1 MRNHKTNKK
10 EIIFVRQHI
19 ACLAQVIKMM
29 KSDFFFKKH
38 YNLKHLLSPKGE
50 QNIFSFS
57 VFEEN
62 PILLR

>member
-1 MRNHKTNKK
+1 MSCPSHKND
-10 EIIFVRQHI
+10 EER
-19 ACLAQVIKMM
+19 
-29 KSDFFFKKH
+29 FFFKKH